1 MNRESKAVI
10 AIILFCV
17 LIGSAYIVWPLARP
31 YFEGDNTEN
40 RELSGPPVLSA
51 ETIGDFPRQAEDYLN
66 DHLPFRSLMIEK
78 NSIIDYFLLKTS
90 PSDAV
95 EIGEDGWLFYKGEQ
109 SMDYYTGRKLFTE
122 KELQKIA
129 ENMELCR
136 KNLDAKGIRFV
147 LFIAPDRER
156 VYSEFMPSFYGAPA
170 EQCALKQVQ
179 DYLRENTK
187 VTVVCPYDELMAYK
201 KKNPDQILYHKTD
214 THWNDLGAYIGTCA
228 LFEAMNVKW
237 DYDSVMI
244 EKTEDTPGDLADM
257 LNLGQVIEA
266 GEAYSLSGFQKEDTV
281 NVDALDFYGHW
292 KYESPSAENGKIL
305 VCRDS
310 FCTAMKQYI
319 AEAFRE
325 SDMVHYNSF
334 SNDLIEQNKPDYYV
348 FEICERNMNKLL
360 SYTYKE

>member
-1 MNRESKAVI
+1 
-10 AIILFCV
+10 
-17 LIGSAYIVWPLARP
+17 
-31 YFEGDNTEN
+31 
-40 RELSGPPVLSA
+40 
-51 ETIGDFPRQAEDYLN
+51 
-66 DHLPFRSLMIEK
+66 
-78 NSIIDYFLLKTS
+78 
-90 PSDAV
+90 
-95 EIGEDGWLFYKGEQ
+95 
-109 SMDYYTGRKLFTE
+109 
-122 KELQKIA
+122 
-129 ENMELCR
+129 
-136 KNLDAKGIRFV
+136 
-147 LFIAPDRER
+147 
-156 VYSEFMPSFYGAPA
+156 
-170 EQCALKQVQ
+170 
-179 DYLRENTK
+179 
-187 VTVVCPYDELMAYK
+187 
-201 KKNPDQILYHKTD
+201 
-214 THWNDLGAYIGTCA
+214 
-228 LFEAMNVKW
+228 MNVKW

-360 SYTYKE
+360 SYTYTE